1 MATVMGTMAS
11 VSLLLE
17 HDPDAAFRWWE
28 RALEAQPQLVE
39 VRAQYALHGLVCL
52 RYDDARGMAELAR
65 AVCDDPRS
73 AYCAAFHGL
82 GLLFTGRVA
91 EAVAETQR
99 ACDLDPH
106 SFLTLLSRVSVL
118 AWAGE
123 AEDVLAAAN
132 TAFAVLGRN
141 SHVLGPLVR
150 AYLTRGERSL
160 AEAVY
165 TELQAR
171 SQTDQQ
177 VSRMTLANAASELG
191 SLDEAIMYAIESV
204 ERCDNFGPFW
214 MRQPFFSEAA
224 HAHPRYP
231 ELLRA
236 IGL

>member
-39 VRAQYALHGLVCL
+39 VRAQYALQGLICL
-52 RYDDARGMAELAR
+52 RHDDARGMAELAR
-65 AVCDDPRS
+65 AVSDDPRN
-73 AYCAAFHGL
+73 AVCAAQNSVGL
-82 GLLFTGRVA
+82 IFTGRVA
-91 EAVAETQR
+91 EAVAEAQR
-99 ACDLDPH
+99 AYELDSH
-106 SFLTLLSRVSVL
+106 SFLTLYARVTVL

-123 AEDVLAAAN
+123 AEGVLAAAN

-141 SHVLGPLVR
+141 SHVLGPLVL
-150 AYLTRGERSL
+150 AYLKRGERSL

-165 TELQAR
+165 TELQVR

-177 VSRMTLANAASELG
+177 VSRMTLANAASALG
-191 SLDEAIMYAIESV
+191 SLDEAITYAIESV

-214 MRQPFFSEAA
+214 TRQPFFSEAA